1 MNLTKKMSVKNNFSS
16 EEEET
21 SNLED
26 FGGIQL
32 NDASRSGGSFLPFND
47 YHEQKW
53 PLKENTQ
60 TQELAFNEQTRQ
72 SITQQ

>member
-47 YHEQKW
+47 YHE
-53 PLKENTQ
+53 
-60 TQELAFNEQTRQ
+60 
-72 SITQQ
+72 